1 MYVQIEPAQFP
12 ERYQT
17 VAARAAALMSK
28 IAGIAPDEHGSV
40 EGFTDD
46 DVEARLV
53 SDLLDVVCDGEVRP
67 EFRQFLADVLHQ
79 LEADAQPLE
88 S

>member
-28 IAGIAPDEHGSV
+28 IAGIAADEHGSV

-53 SDLLDVVCDGEVRP
+53 SDLLRGIGSMRSGCSCTTGFLRHP
-67 EFRQFLADVLHQ
+67 SCFRTCRRG
-79 LEADAQPLE
+79 
-88 S
+88 